1 MDLGSEVSTLTESC
15 VKEKLS
21 KRDTDIVD
29 TTGWIH
35 SQAANSLIS
44 LTIYR
49 NQEVHHFIQKEIL
62 SVNIL
67 IGPFMTGYIGYII
80 QNMFIH
86 TISHHILQQVSPF
99 YLMFGRDPN
108 LPIDH
113 LLLSPDSK
121 VEKLL

>member
-67 IGPFMTGYIGYII
+67 IGPFMTGYIGYTLTREKEEMTIPSSRTCLYI
-80 QNMFIH
+80 QFH
-86 TISHHILQQVSPF
+86 TTFFNRSHHST
-99 YLMFGRDPN
+99 
-108 LPIDH
+108 
-113 LLLSPDSK
+113 
-121 VEKLL
+121 